1 MDRILEYKCNECGY
15 VLIEKAMD
23 GLRCPECNGCL
34 SPVKERTL
42 NDYHNKRNKSMHNP
56 KGIKINIKL
65 EGLDRI
71 NTLLKE
77 ISAAIDKYND
87 EDKVYLTIDGK
98 RISSIA
104 VDEFME
110 YGR

>member
-1 MDRILEYKCNECGY
+1 MKRGGNDMD
-15 VLIEKAMD
+15 KA
-23 GLRCPECNGCL
+23 
-34 SPVKERTL
+34 
-42 NDYHNKRNKSMHNP
+42 
-56 KGIKINIKL
+56 KGITINIKL

-110 YGR
+110 NGR